1 MKMELGII
9 KEAIKN
15 EDINDIFYQIIQRV
29 LDYTR
34 MEGNTVDY
42 TKPMKDIP
50 EEKMDEVI
58 EDLKQLVKEE
68 LDRQKRVV
76 MTPNY

>member
-1 MKMELGII
+1 MELGII